1 MNAESA
7 LEMVANHK
15 VVCVNALRRGTETQ
29 PFMCYVSQI
38 RTAMEDGSFDNLPV
52 IQHSITITLTPT
64 PQILSLE
71 CQGAGKPDKNVVG
84 TDAAMKETSYYN
96 C

>member
-1 MNAESA
+1 
-7 LEMVANHK
+7 
-15 VVCVNALRRGTETQ
+15 
-29 PFMCYVSQI
+29 
-38 RTAMEDGSFDNLPV
+38 MEDGSFDNLPV